1 MKTDQGKDGVIGKS
15 KEQLILDLQ
24 EKHTVDNWI
33 LSEEYENSKLN
44 EDPNENTGLF
54 VVFGGLKLFEKRCLV
69 FTSSAYL
76 IKVNDF
82 LLFVLSQVPLNQWCA
97 KSFLSVSLII

>member
-1 MKTDQGKDGVIGKS
+1 MRDLLAKTNTDDISLNSYECELKTGKGKDGVIGKS

-54 VVFGGLKLFEKRCLV
+54 VEKL
-69 FTSSAYL
+69 
-76 IKVNDF
+76 
-82 LLFVLSQVPLNQWCA
+82 W
-97 KSFLSVSLII
+97 